1 MQVRFDQLQPVEQN
15 SEDESTV
22 YYFSVLFIDLGCYKV
37 GSVYLYVPAT
47 CNYTGK
53 TVLLKYLKI

>member
-1 MQVRFDQLQPVEQN
+1 MQVRFDRQLQSVEQN

-37 GSVYLYVPAT
+37 CICVCLQCVTAREKRF
-47 CNYTGK
+47 CWN
-53 TVLLKYLKI
+53 I